1 MEQEGSW
8 AGLASVSGL
17 NMASGEKVEGAVLA
31 AVGRLELIPQA
42 ELPLVLQ
49 LQPHDGLTQRV
60 TVPADHTQCGTFEEV
75 KLLEEARDNEGVTQV
90 EQQAAEDQT
99 LVVQVSGVWPGA
111 DVAH

>member
-60 TVPADHTQCGTFEEV
+60 TVPADHTQCGT
-75 KLLEEARDNEGVTQV
+75 
-90 EQQAAEDQT
+90 
-99 LVVQVSGVWPGA
+99 
-111 DVAH
+111 